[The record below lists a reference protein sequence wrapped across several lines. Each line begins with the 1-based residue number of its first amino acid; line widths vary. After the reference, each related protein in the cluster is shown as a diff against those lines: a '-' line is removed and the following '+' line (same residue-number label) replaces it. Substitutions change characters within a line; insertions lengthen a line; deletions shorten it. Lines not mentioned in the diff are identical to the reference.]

1 MSLLADIL
9 REIPLSTVLREK
21 IATIDAENAALQTE
35 NAILKDHLREAKA
48 QTTQLSK
55 EIDRLTHI
63 DENLDEIE
71 VALLRALTNKSVHE
85 IEQLAGIV
93 GSDLTRVE
101 YHLEK
106 LIAADYVSVPPPI
119 IAGPTWYLEHKGR
132 EYLIAKP
139 NLVL

>member
-35 NAILKDHLREAKA
+35 NAILKDDLREAKA

-119 IAGPTWYLEHKGR
+119 IAGPTWYYLEHKGR
-132 EYLIAKP
+132 EYLIKR
-139 NLVL
+139 NLI